1 MGMAL
6 SLRDY
11 LRSMN
16 SSHETLTH
24 PHADRSNYVAKSA
37 HIPGAK
43 LAKGVLLASG
53 TGYMLAV
60 IPADHRLDIHK
71 IENIIKE
78 KVDMAS
84 EGEVEMIFNDC
95 DPGAVPPV
103 GQAYGLTVFLDDHL
117 ADCDDIYLE
126 GGDHE
131 SLVHMEAD
139 NFRHVMQRAV
149 YGDFT
154 RDVEYAERV

>member
-1 MGMAL
+1 MGMAI

-16 SSHETLTH
+16 TSYETLEH
-24 PHADRSNYVAKSA
+24 PHAVQSTYIASSA
-37 HIPGAK
+37 HIPGKK

-53 TGYMLAV
+53 SGYLLAV
-60 IPADHRLDIHK
+60 IPSDHRLDLHK
-71 IENIIKE
+71 VEHVIKE

-84 EGEVEMIFNDC
+84 EEEVEMIFNDC

-103 GQAYGLTVFLDDHL
+103 GQAYGLTVFLDDDL
-117 ADCDDIYLE
+117 ADCTDIYLE

-131 SLVHMEAD
+131 SLVHLEAD
-139 NFRHVMQRAV
+139 DFLYVMQGAV
-149 YGDFT
+149 YGDFSRT
-154 RDVEYAERV
+154 L